1 MATLCSESVLE
12 DIDMGDPASPRGSNR
27 AGAPPDSSPSDK
39 QQPSSSSDSSSTA
52 QEKLKLLAE
61 ELVVERRQVE
71 TGRVH
76 IDVVTHEHQE
86 LVDMPLAREQVVV
99 ERVPIDRRIDA
110 IPAIREEGDT
120 IIVPVVEEIL
130 IVERCLMLKEELHVK
145 RVHTTE
151 QHRESVTLRRQEVVV
166 TRTPKDT
173 PDIGPDPAKDEK
185 V

>member
-12 DIDMGDPASPRGSNR
+12 GIDMGDPASPRGSNR
-27 AGAPPDSSPSDK
+27 AGAPPDSSSSDK
-39 QQPSSSSDSSSTA
+39 QQPSSSADSSSTA

-71 TGRVH
+71 TGRVRV
-76 IDVVTHEHQE
+76 DVVTREHQE

-99 ERVPIDRRIDA
+99 ERVPINRRIDA
-110 IPAIREEGDT
+110 IPAIHEEGDT
-120 IIVPVVEEIL
+120 IIVPIVEEIL
-130 IVERCLMLKEELHVK
+130 IVERCLMLKEELHLK

-151 QHRESVTLRRQEVVV
+151 QYRESVMLRHQEAVV
-166 TRTPKDT
+166 TRTPNDM
-173 PDIGPDPAKDEK
+173 PDVGPDPAKGEK